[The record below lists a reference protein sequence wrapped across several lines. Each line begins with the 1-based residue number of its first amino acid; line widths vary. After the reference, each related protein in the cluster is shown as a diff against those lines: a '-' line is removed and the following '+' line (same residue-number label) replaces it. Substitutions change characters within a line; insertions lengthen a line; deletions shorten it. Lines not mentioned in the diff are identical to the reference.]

1 LALRESSLKAAARP
15 AQRKTIACALVICAL
30 AVAFMGESLLPDRML
45 APLDIVMDTPPWSR
59 TEYRPAEAYD
69 ILPTDKVFY
78 IHPIKVLVG
87 RAWRGGEIPL
97 WEPRLLA
104 GYPIIGNA
112 QAGIFYPLTLPYVFL
127 SGADASDL
135 VALLHLI
142 AAGLGMLGYLR
153 AIGCR
158 HLAALLGAI
167 VFMLNEVSVVWLMWD
182 SAIGAMVWLPWALWA
197 FEASLRPGRF
207 RAAALGGVAVALI
220 VLGGHL
226 QWSLYGLFAAAC
238 YASFRFAWPNGGSRR
253 RVAAAA
259 CVILGAGVAL
269 ATLQILPTLEYVRDG
284 HRGPVSYEYIQS
296 LVRWQ
301 AFVTLWTPRF
311 FGMSTPRHWGGA
323 DEFWGPI
330 NYNESV
336 IYVGIAPLLLA
347 VAAIALRRDAR
358 VWFFAALGA
367 FGALCAAGTDMY
379 RLLFWLPGFDSVL
392 PARFRYWVVV
402 ALAVLSA
409 LGLDRMLDRLAA
421 GRPPRA
427 RALIWIPACL
437 CAVYALMRIP
447 ALPVQPDHVAYLR
460 RQELIAIAFMIA
472 SSLMFVGCAW
482 FPKRGVHALTALCA
496 LTVIDLWLPGVAN
509 QRPVST
515 RFYFPATPGI
525 EFLASDPDRFR
536 ILSVKTERWF
546 DWELRPNTASLFDLQ
561 DAAGYDSVYD
571 RRYAI
576 YLERADPRGVP
587 YTSSAYLSASRF
599 DSPLVDLL
607 DVKYAL
613 SNQPE
618 TPAGWELAHTGDL
631 RIFRRTQ
638 PLPRAWIVDHA
649 EVVADDA
656 AMLARLTAPE
666 FDPRHTVLLERPPP
680 ERSAESGAQ
689 PAGSVAI
696 DRYENTRLVLSA
708 QMDRAGWLVLS
719 EMFHPGWRVTVDGV
733 SADVYCANY
742 LLRALPLARGRHT
755 IEMRFLPTSFV
766 SGAAISA
773 AAAAFLLGV
782 AIFARA

>member
-1 LALRESSLKAAARP
+1 MVAIRAIRASAL
-15 AQRKTIACALVICAL
+15 RKTIACALVICAL

-45 APLDIVMDTPPWSR
+45 APLDVVMDTPPWSR
-59 TEYRPAEAYD
+59 TEYRAAEPYD

-78 IHPIKVLVG
+78 VHPIKVLVG
-87 RAWRGGEIPL
+87 RAWRAGEIPL

-127 SGADASDL
+127 SGPDASDL

-197 FEASLRPGRF
+197 FEASLWPGRF
-207 RAAALGGVAVALI
+207 RAAALGAVAVALI

-226 QWSLYGLFAAAC
+226 QWSLYGLIAVGL
-238 YASFRFAWPNGGSRR
+238 YASFRWAWPGASRRR

-259 CVILGAGVAL
+259 CVIAGAGVAL
-269 ATLQILPTLEYVRDG
+269 AMLQILPTIEYVRDG
-284 HRGPVSYEYIQS
+284 HRGPIPYQEIQNF
-296 LVRWQ
+296 VRWQ
-301 AFVTLWTPRF
+301 AFVTLWTPKF
-311 FGMSTPRHWGGA
+311 FGMYTPRHWGGA

-347 VAAIALRRDAR
+347 VAAIALRREPK
-358 VWFFAALGA
+358 VWFFAALGV
-367 FGALCAAGTDMY
+367 FGALCAAGTDVY

-409 LGLDRMLDRLAA
+409 LGLDRLLDRLAE

-427 RALIWIPACL
+427 RALIWIPVFL
-437 CAVYALMRIP
+437 SAVYALMRIS

-460 RQELIAIAFMIA
+460 RQELVTVAFMIA
-472 SSLMFVGCAW
+472 SSLSFVGCAL

-496 LTVIDLWLPGVAN
+496 LTVIDLWLPGAAD

-515 RFYFPATPGI
+515 RFYFPTTPGI
-525 EFLASDPDRFR
+525 EVLVNDPDPDRFR
-536 ILSVKTERWF
+536 ILSVRSQPWF
-546 DWELRPNTASLFDLQ
+546 DWQLRPNLAALFDLQ
-561 DAAGYDSVYD
+561 DAAGYDSVYN
-571 RRYAI
+571 RRYAT
-576 YLERADPRGVP
+576 YLQRVDPNGVP
-587 YTSSAYLSASRF
+587 YTSFAYLSASRF

-607 DVKYAL
+607 NVKYAL
-613 SNQPE
+613 SNQSE

-631 RIFRRTQ
+631 RIFRRAQ
-638 PLPRAWIVDHA
+638 PLPRAWIADRA
-649 EVVADDA
+649 EVVPDDA

-666 FDPRHTVLLERPPP
+666 FDPRRTVLLEHAV
-680 ERSAESGAQ
+680 AESAAEDSMQ
-689 PAGSVAI
+689 PAGAVAI
-696 DRYENTRLVLSA
+696 DRYENTRLVLTA
-708 QMDRAGWLVLS
+708 QMERDGWLVLS
-719 EMFHPGWRVTVDGV
+719 EMFHPGWHVTVDGAP
-733 SADVYCANY
+733 ADLQRADY

-755 IEMRFLPTSFV
+755 VEMHFLPTSFV
-766 SGAAISA
+766 AGAVISA
-773 AAAAFLLGV
+773 AAAVLLLGV
-782 AIFARA
+782 AIFARG